1 MAINVDQFQH
11 DAGSVVDEIFSGCVL
26 PVQYNAGPRGL
37 RVWEQ
42 ERRLL
47 AAVLE
52 DAIRCYL
59 TNRGARTKAQFERF
73 LEVQAWFNDCRPGHG
88 PHGLFTFESICE
100 ALGIEPGLLRKRLSS
115 ISVAKVRG
123 RSQRYTGPQPGII
136 GQGRKRAAGAGR

>member
-1 MAINVDQFQH
+1 VAINVDQFQR
-11 DAGSVVDEIFSGCVL
+11 DTGSVVDEIFSGCVL
-26 PVQYNAGPRGL
+26 PVQYTPGPRGL
-37 RVWEQ
+37 RTWEK

-59 TNRGARTKAQFERF
+59 TNRGARTKAQLERF
-73 LEVQAWFNDCRPGHG
+73 LEVQAWFNDRRSGLG

-115 ISVAKVRG
+115 IPVAKVRG

-136 GQGRKRAAGAGR
+136 GQGRKRVAEAGR